1 MESGVNPP
9 STTMASS
16 SSLTNPP
23 SASNEPPPYPPYS
36 LEHVASYTDK
46 QILHYIRTNQ
56 ISDRQ
61 AFLRAK
67 QERDEFLRQV
77 GITADGE
84 RTQTVS
90 APTEWTLEDDGEP
103 DLDFPQPVPGEKG
116 VKIERLTVLRH
127 DGGLV
132 NYHNWLSD
140 VTRAFKADP
149 ARFNT
154 AVKRV
159 VFATSWFDQKMKSV
173 WVGES
178 KKRPHLEDHWLKF
191 LRWLDKAHLHGESDL
206 IYQLNQYQ
214 DAVQGPNEEP
224 TAFYSRLTTL
234 SYAAQTTIG
243 HKDFLARLTPSL
255 KADLAM
261 VHRTGNTVDELLAS
275 AQEVWAAQR
284 LRRKAASIP
293 TRSIPPRSTPTTTS
307 TNQTR
312 YSNQSRTSNYQSD
325 QRTIPNKSSIPA
337 KPFTSP
343 YQASP
348 SRPNSSQTSR
358 PASSKLSDEERQRR
372 TENNLCFNCGLSGH
386 IKKFC
391 TRPFRY
397 NSSSFIRN
405 QNTTVTLKGS
415 QFRGNQYRRGIK
427 RPAPIRSQPILAD
440 NDPNQGMD
448 SDNDTRPS
456 KRSKN

>member
-1 MESGVNPP
+1 M
-9 STTMASS
+9 TMGIP
-16 SSLTNPP
+16 SSLTNPE
-23 SASNEPPPYPPYS
+23 SPPYPPYN
-36 LEHVASYTDK
+36 LQHVTSYTDE
-46 QILHYIRTNQ
+46 QILYYIRTNQ
-56 ISDRQ
+56 ISDPQ

-67 QERDEFLRQV
+67 QDRDEFLRQV
-77 GITADGE
+77 GITVDGE
-84 RTQTVS
+84 PTQTTPAS
-90 APTEWTLEDDGEP
+90 AEWTLDDDGEP
-103 DLDFPQPVPGEKG
+103 DILFPQPVPGEKG
-116 VKIERLTVLRH
+116 VKIDRLTILHH

-159 VFATSWFDQKMKSV
+159 VFATSWFDQKMKSI
-173 WVGES
+173 WVGET

-234 SYAAQTTIG
+234 SYAAQTTVG

-275 AQEVWAAQR
+275 AQEIWAAQR
-284 LRRKAASIP
+284 LRRKAANLPARPIP
-293 TRSIPPRSTPTTTS
+293 TRFTPTTTPA
-307 TNQTR
+307 NQTR
-312 YSNQSRTSNYQSD
+312 YSNQSRISGYQSNR
-325 QRTIPNKSSIPA
+325 RTIPNNSLTPA
-337 KPFTSP
+337 KPSTSP
-343 YQASP
+343 YQTSP
-348 SRPNSSQTSR
+348 SRPDSSQTSR
-358 PASSKLSDEERQRR
+358 PTPSKLSNEERQRR
-372 TENNLCFNCGLSGH
+372 TENNLCFNCGLSRH
-386 IKKFC
+386 IKKYC
-391 TRPFRY
+391 TRPFRH

-427 RPAPIRSQPILAD
+427 RPAPTRSQPILAD
-440 NDPNQGMD
+440 NDPNQEMD
-448 SDNDTRPS
+448 SDNDMRPS

>member
-1 MESGVNPP
+1 M
-9 STTMASS
+9 
-16 SSLTNPP
+16 
-23 SASNEPPPYPPYS
+23 
-36 LEHVASYTDK
+36 
-46 QILHYIRTNQ
+46 LHKLQ
-56 ISDRQ
+56 SD
-61 AFLRAK
+61 
-67 QERDEFLRQV
+67 
-77 GITADGE
+77 
-84 RTQTVS
+84 
-90 APTEWTLEDDGEP
+90 
-103 DLDFPQPVPGEKG
+103 
-116 VKIERLTVLRH
+116 
-127 DGGLV
+127 
-132 NYHNWLSD
+132 
-140 VTRAFKADP
+140 
-149 ARFNT
+149 
-154 AVKRV
+154 
-159 VFATSWFDQKMKSV
+159 
-173 WVGES
+173 
-178 KKRPHLEDHWLKF
+178 
-191 LRWLDKAHLHGESDL
+191 
-206 IYQLNQYQ
+206 
-214 DAVQGPNEEP
+214 
-224 TAFYSRLTTL
+224 
-234 SYAAQTTIG
+234 
-243 HKDFLARLTPSL
+243 KDFLARLTPSL

-358 PASSKLSDEERQRR
+358 PAPSKLSDEERQRR

>member
-1 MESGVNPP
+1 MEPEVNAPSQPSNTNVTSTEPP
-9 STTMASS
+9 LANDNQTTMANP
-16 SSLTNPP
+16 SLPTNPP
-23 SASNEPPPYPPYS
+23 SVSNEPPSYPPYN
-36 LEHVASYTDK
+36 LEHVVSYTDQ
-46 QILHYIRTNQ
+46 QILYYIRTNQ
-56 ISDRQ
+56 IPDRQ

-67 QERDEFLRQV
+67 QERDEFFHQV
-77 GITADGE
+77 GITDGE
-84 RTQTVS
+84 PTQFTSVS
-90 APTEWTLEDDGEP
+90 IPAPVLPTSVSIEWTLEDDGEP
-103 DLDFPQPVPGEKG
+103 DIDFPQPVPGEKG
-116 VKIERLTVLRH
+116 VKIDRLTILRH

-149 ARFNT
+149 ARFNA

-159 VFATSWFDQKMKSV
+159 VFATSWFDQKMKSI

-191 LRWLDKAHLHGESDL
+191 LRWIDKTHLHGDSDL

-214 DAVQGPNEEP
+214 DAMQGPNEEP

-234 SYAAQTTIG
+234 SYAAQTSVG

-261 VHRTGNTVDELLAS
+261 VHRTGSTVDELLAN

-293 TRSIPPRSTPTTTS
+293 TYSIPTTTS
-307 TNQTR
+307 GNQTR
-312 YSNQSRTSNYQSD
+312 YSNQSRISSYQSN
-325 QRTIPNKSSIPA
+325 QRATPNDPSTPS

-348 SRPNSSQTSR
+348 FPPDSSQTSTA
-358 PASSKLSDEERQRR
+358 PSKLSDEERQHR

-391 TRPFRY
+391 
-397 NSSSFIRN
+397 
-405 QNTTVTLKGS
+405 
-415 QFRGNQYRRGIK
+415 NQYRRGIK

-440 NDPNQGMD
+440 DDPNQGMD